1 MSAPLK
7 RTGDTIHNAAKNSR
21 QDSDTEP
28 ETIDHAIASDEEI
41 IHMIPTTINDV
52 FLANKAPDPQ
62 VAQKALGDWAEPII
76 LVVSKQTRDR
86 FLTALS
92 EINKQHDT
100 NTTSYTKDTNTAPKT
115 MFDVHT
121 NNENTC
127 NFDRSSLLMRT
138 YKHHINSLN
147 EIQKTFSESQLK
159 EDCTG
164 SSELDEFREVRKQLT
179 DFYVLGAKVNNMT
192 EKVKAGQSDYMIK
205 TKLDFIPNKL
215 PNTFIQKVRKD
226 IELTTANANACM
238 YNETLSTFSDIMM
251 HTEGHVQNTN
261 RKILAKAWRSV
272 KRSNK
277 DNANTEFRHK
287 KFNQT
292 DPEIRTQPHQERR
305 QQHYHHREEPTY
317 ENKRSHYQQRQKH
330 YDHRPYKPNYYRDE
344 TTRSHRP
351 RTYYSK
357 PYRHRQDT
365 VSTDQEP
372 HFRRNSSY
380 YEDYPT
386 IQESHGRTYSSRH
399 YPSRLNY

>member
-138 YKHHINSLN
+138 YKHHIILLMKSKKHSANRN
-147 EIQKTFSESQLK
+147 LK
-159 EDCTG
+159 KIA
-164 SSELDEFREVRKQLT
+164 LDP
-179 DFYVLGAKVNNMT
+179 VN
-192 EKVKAGQSDYMIK
+192 
-205 TKLDFIPNKL
+205 
-215 PNTFIQKVRKD
+215 
-226 IELTTANANACM
+226 
-238 YNETLSTFSDIMM
+238 
-251 HTEGHVQNTN
+251 
-261 RKILAKAWRSV
+261 
-272 KRSNK
+272 
-277 DNANTEFRHK
+277 
-287 KFNQT
+287 
-292 DPEIRTQPHQERR
+292 
-305 QQHYHHREEPTY
+305 
-317 ENKRSHYQQRQKH
+317 
-330 YDHRPYKPNYYRDE
+330 
-344 TTRSHRP
+344 
-351 RTYYSK
+351 
-357 PYRHRQDT
+357 
-365 VSTDQEP
+365 
-372 HFRRNSSY
+372 
-380 YEDYPT
+380 
-386 IQESHGRTYSSRH
+386 
-399 YPSRLNY
+399 

>member
-1 MSAPLK
+1 MQMP
-7 RTGDTIHNAAKNSR
+7 
-21 QDSDTEP
+21 
-28 ETIDHAIASDEEI
+28 
-41 IHMIPTTINDV
+41 
-52 FLANKAPDPQ
+52 F
-62 VAQKALGDWAEPII
+62 
-76 LVVSKQTRDR
+76 
-86 FLTALS
+86 
-92 EINKQHDT
+92 
-100 NTTSYTKDTNTAPKT
+100 
-115 MFDVHT
+115 
-121 NNENTC
+121 
-127 NFDRSSLLMRT
+127 
-138 YKHHINSLN
+138 
-147 EIQKTFSESQLK
+147 
-159 EDCTG
+159 
-164 SSELDEFREVRKQLT
+164 
-179 DFYVLGAKVNNMT
+179 
-192 EKVKAGQSDYMIK
+192 
-205 TKLDFIPNKL
+205 
-215 PNTFIQKVRKD
+215 
-226 IELTTANANACM
+226 M

-292 DPEIRTQPHQERR
+292 DPETRTQPHQERR

-317 ENKRSHYQQRQKH
+317 ENRRSHYQQRQQH

-365 VSTDQEP
+365 ASTDQEP